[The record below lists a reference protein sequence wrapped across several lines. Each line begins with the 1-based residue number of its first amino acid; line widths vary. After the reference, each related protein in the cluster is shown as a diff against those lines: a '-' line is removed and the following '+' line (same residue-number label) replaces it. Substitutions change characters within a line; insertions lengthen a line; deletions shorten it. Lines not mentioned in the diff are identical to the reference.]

1 MARIARK
8 TDEPAL
14 ATVDA
19 RSAPRITLTL
29 RTAKLVAPDCELLC
43 VLRDVSRT
51 GFKARLFHPLP
62 DESRFVLDVGN
73 DTQFTVEAVW
83 EDDGHAGFQFAQGPV
98 DLDALLAE
106 HGRFPRRHLRLNLA
120 APVLLWFGNESRQ
133 AAVRNI
139 SQSGAMVIADAP
151 LPVGARLVLA
161 EPHLGEVAARVCWR
175 RHLTHGLVFASP
187 FRFDEL
193 ASLADRLRRDSDLVH
208 DPAESLGEASP

>member
-8 TDEPAL
+8 SDEPAL

-62 DESRFVLDVGN
+62 NDSRFVLDVGN
-73 DTQFTVEAVW
+73 DAQFTVETVW
-83 EDDGHAGFQFAQGPV
+83 EEGGHAGFRFADGPI

-106 HGRFPRRHLRLNLA
+106 QGRFPRRHLRLNLA
-120 APVLLWFGNESRQ
+120 APVLLWLGTEPRR
-133 AAVRNI
+133 AAVQNI
-139 SQSGAMVIADAP
+139 SQSGAMVVTEVP

-161 EPHLGEVAARVCWR
+161 ESRLGELAARVCWR
-175 RHLTHGLVFASP
+175 RHLTHGLVFASA

-193 ASLADRLRRDSDLVH
+193 ASIADQLRRDAGADH
-208 DPAESLGEASP
+208 DPAENLGQASP